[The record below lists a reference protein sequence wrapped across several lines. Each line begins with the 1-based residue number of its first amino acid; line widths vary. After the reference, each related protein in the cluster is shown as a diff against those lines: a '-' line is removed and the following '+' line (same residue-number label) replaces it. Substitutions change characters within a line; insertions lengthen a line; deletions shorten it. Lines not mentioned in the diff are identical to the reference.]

1 MSSIVVRAALVL
13 LLAPAV
19 AGAAPAGEPRQPAHL
34 QLLWLPDAAAG
45 SSSAGGADSMEFDL
59 FGDTEQ
65 QKEASIDPGLA
76 DRIETRRTML
86 QTHQILGL
94 STLAL
99 MTTSMVL
106 GQLNYSDVYGAGG
119 GRSGDFLVAHRVA
132 TYSSAGAF
140 LATATFSVFAP
151 VPFEKDPGFDT
162 ATAHKIAVIGATAG
176 MLAQVGLGFATAR
189 AADAGNAR
197 DLKRYAQIHQAIGYS
212 TVGLMAIA
220 TSVWIF

>member
-1 MSSIVVRAALVL
+1 MSPLFLRPATA
-13 LLAPAV
+13 LLAILPAF
-19 AGAAPAGEPRQPAHL
+19 AGATPAGEAPAPL
-34 QLLWLPDAAAG
+34 QLRLLWAG
-45 SSSAGGADSMEFDL
+45 DPGSGSPSGDSMDFDL
-59 FGDTEQ
+59 FGDTEE
-65 QKEASIDPGLA
+65 QKEASIDPTLA
-76 DRIETRRTML
+76 GRIETRRTML

-99 MTTSMVL
+99 MTTSAVL
-106 GQLNYSDVYGAGG
+106 GQLNYTDVYGGG
-119 GRSGDFLVAHRVA
+119 GRTGDYLMAHRVA

-176 MLAQVGLGFATAR
+176 MLTQVGLGFATAR

-197 DLKRYAQIHQAIGYS
+197 NLKRYAQIHQAVGYS

-220 TSVWIF
+220 TGVWVF